1 MAGSAHFVVRGL
13 RQLGRPFWLPLA
25 GWGNGLDDDSW
36 AAVLDVNGEHVANV
50 LMMTLLESGVPAY
63 AAVVAPPLRPSRRGR
78 GVTQPRVRIWLGAGS
93 YGRGQTTILRAMPD
107 LVARYGPG
115 ILP

>member
-1 MAGSAHFVVRGL
+1 MAGSAQFVVRELG
-13 RQLGRPFWLPLA
+13 QLGRPFWLPPA

-50 LMMTLLESGVPAY
+50 LMVALLESGVPAY
-63 AAVVAPPLRPSRRGR
+63 AAVVAPLLRPGRRAR
-78 GVTQPRVRIWLGAGS
+78 DVTQPRVRIWVGAS
-93 YGRGQTTILRAMPD
+93 RYGRGQTTILRSMPV

-115 ILP
+115 VLP